1 MSFAKLQS
9 STTVQCSET
18 QKLIRLHRWLDTLVN
33 SQSEKSRLIESFM
46 AMAGSMLPPNLKE
59 DVRANVLAGFKTTL
73 ENMDIVTREEIEVQ
87 ETVLQRAVE
96 KISELEARVLELES
110 NSE

>member
-1 MSFAKLQS
+1 M
-9 STTVQCSET
+9 
-18 QKLIRLHRWLDTLVN
+18 N
-33 SQSEKSRLIESFM
+33 SQSEKSRLIENVMS
-46 AMAGSMLPPNLKE
+46 MAGSMLPPNLKE
-59 DVRANVLAGFKTTL
+59 DVRTKVLAGFRITL

-110 NSE
+110 KSEQSS